1 MNADASRHGGTAVIH
16 PFAGLANTGSALN
29 IRVHLRLTAFFRIKS
44 LSVFPVPGL
53 LYKQHLSCHCH
64 PIASME
70 KRDYSAEMR
79 KHNSMTVRLVFLA
92 LGTLFVA
99 LGIAGIFLP
108 VLPTTPFML
117 LAATCYARASTR
129 FYNWLLNNRLLG
141 PTILEW
147 RRYRSIPYRVKWTA
161 IILMGATL
169 SISIVY
175 FVPWPALQVA
185 LAIFGILLGAY
196 LYSIPSRD
204 RPRR

>member
-1 MNADASRHGGTAVIH
+1 
-16 PFAGLANTGSALN
+16 
-29 IRVHLRLTAFFRIKS
+29 
-44 LSVFPVPGL
+44 
-53 LYKQHLSCHCH
+53 
-64 PIASME
+64 ME

-79 KHNSMTVRLVFLA
+79 KHNSLTVRLAFLT

-108 VLPTTPFML
+108 VLPTTPFLL

-129 FYNWLLNNRLLG
+129 FYNWLLNNRIFG

-161 IILMGATL
+161 MVLMGITL
-169 SISIVY
+169 SLSILY
-175 FVPWPALQVA
+175 FVPWPELQVA

-196 LYSIPSRD
+196 LYNIPSRD
-204 RPRR
+204 LPRR

>member
-1 MNADASRHGGTAVIH
+1 
-16 PFAGLANTGSALN
+16 
-29 IRVHLRLTAFFRIKS
+29 
-44 LSVFPVPGL
+44 
-53 LYKQHLSCHCH
+53 
-64 PIASME
+64 ME
-70 KRDYSAEMR
+70 KHDYSAEMR
-79 KHNSMTVRLVFLA
+79 KHNSLTVRVVFLA

-129 FYNWLLNNRLLG
+129 FYNWLLNNRMLG

-161 IILMGATL
+161 IILMAVTL

-175 FVPWPALQVA
+175 FVPWLELQVA
-185 LAIFGILLGAY
+185 LAIFGLLLGAY
-196 LYSIPSRD
+196 LYNIPSRD
-204 RPRR
+204 QPRR

>member
-1 MNADASRHGGTAVIH
+1 
-16 PFAGLANTGSALN
+16 
-29 IRVHLRLTAFFRIKS
+29 
-44 LSVFPVPGL
+44 
-53 LYKQHLSCHCH
+53 
-64 PIASME
+64 ME

-79 KHNSMTVRLVFLA
+79 KHNSLTVRLAFLT

-108 VLPTTPFML
+108 VLPTTPFLL

-129 FYNWLLNNRLLG
+129 FYNWLLNNRVFG

-161 IILMGATL
+161 MVLMGAML
-169 SISIVY
+169 SISILY
-175 FVPWPALQVA
+175 FVPWPELQVA

-196 LYSIPSRD
+196 LYNIPSRD
-204 RPRR
+204 QPRR

>member
-1 MNADASRHGGTAVIH
+1 
-16 PFAGLANTGSALN
+16 
-29 IRVHLRLTAFFRIKS
+29 
-44 LSVFPVPGL
+44 
-53 LYKQHLSCHCH
+53 
-64 PIASME
+64 ME

-79 KHNSMTVRLVFLA
+79 KHSSLTVRVVFLA

-129 FYNWLLNNRLLG
+129 FYNWLLNNRMFG

-161 IILMGATL
+161 IVLMGVTL

-175 FVPWPALQVA
+175 FVPWPELQVA
-185 LAIFGILLGAY
+185 LAIFGILLGTY
-196 LYSIPSRD
+196 LYNIPSRD
-204 RPRR
+204 QPRR

>member
-1 MNADASRHGGTAVIH
+1 
-16 PFAGLANTGSALN
+16 
-29 IRVHLRLTAFFRIKS
+29 
-44 LSVFPVPGL
+44 
-53 LYKQHLSCHCH
+53 
-64 PIASME
+64 ME

-79 KHNSMTVRLVFLA
+79 KHNSLTVRVVFLT

-129 FYNWLLNNRLLG
+129 FYNWLLNNRMLG

-161 IILMGATL
+161 IVLMAVTL
-169 SISIVY
+169 GISIVY
-175 FVPWPALQVA
+175 FVPWLELQVA
-185 LAIFGILLGAY
+185 LAIFGLLLGAY
-196 LYSIPSRD
+196 LYNIPSRD
-204 RPRR
+204 QPRR

>member
-1 MNADASRHGGTAVIH
+1 
-16 PFAGLANTGSALN
+16 
-29 IRVHLRLTAFFRIKS
+29 
-44 LSVFPVPGL
+44 
-53 LYKQHLSCHCH
+53 
-64 PIASME
+64 ME

-79 KHNSMTVRLVFLA
+79 KHSSLTVRVVFLA

-129 FYNWLLNNRLLG
+129 FYNWLLNNRMLG

-161 IILMGATL
+161 IVLMGATL
-169 SISIVY
+169 SISIVN
-175 FVPWPALQVA
+175 FVPWPELQVA

-196 LYSIPSRD
+196 LYNIPSRD
-204 RPRR
+204 QPRR

>member
-1 MNADASRHGGTAVIH
+1 
-16 PFAGLANTGSALN
+16 
-29 IRVHLRLTAFFRIKS
+29 
-44 LSVFPVPGL
+44 
-53 LYKQHLSCHCH
+53 
-64 PIASME
+64 ME

-79 KHNSMTVRLVFLA
+79 KHNSLAVRLVFLA

-129 FYNWLLNNRLLG
+129 FYNWLLNNRLFG

-147 RRYRSIPYRVKWTA
+147 RRYRSIPYRVKWSA
-161 IILMGATL
+161 IILMGVTL

-175 FVPWPALQVA
+175 FVPWPVLQVA

-196 LYSIPSRD
+196 LYNIPSRD

>member
-1 MNADASRHGGTAVIH
+1 
-16 PFAGLANTGSALN
+16 
-29 IRVHLRLTAFFRIKS
+29 
-44 LSVFPVPGL
+44 
-53 LYKQHLSCHCH
+53 
-64 PIASME
+64 ME

-79 KHNSMTVRLVFLA
+79 KHNSLILRLVFLT

-117 LAATCYARASTR
+117 LAAACYARASTR
-129 FYNWLLNNRLLG
+129 FYNWLLNNRLFG

-161 IILMGATL
+161 IVLMGVTL
-169 SISIVY
+169 GISIVY
-175 FVPWPALQVA
+175 FVPWPVLQVA

-196 LYSIPSRD
+196 LYNIPSRD

>member
-1 MNADASRHGGTAVIH
+1 
-16 PFAGLANTGSALN
+16 
-29 IRVHLRLTAFFRIKS
+29 
-44 LSVFPVPGL
+44 
-53 LYKQHLSCHCH
+53 
-64 PIASME
+64 ME

-79 KHNSMTVRLVFLA
+79 KHSSLTVRVVFLA

-129 FYNWLLNNRLLG
+129 FYNWLLNNRMLG

-161 IILMGATL
+161 IVLMAVTL
-169 SISIVY
+169 SISIVN
-175 FVPWPALQVA
+175 FVPWPELQVA
-185 LAIFGILLGAY
+185 LAIFGLLLGAY
-196 LYSIPSRD
+196 LYNIPSRD
-204 RPRR
+204 QPRR

>member
-1 MNADASRHGGTAVIH
+1 
-16 PFAGLANTGSALN
+16 
-29 IRVHLRLTAFFRIKS
+29 
-44 LSVFPVPGL
+44 
-53 LYKQHLSCHCH
+53 
-64 PIASME
+64 ME
-70 KRDYSAEMR
+70 KSDYSAEMR
-79 KHNSMTVRLVFLA
+79 KHNSLTVRLAFLT

-129 FYNWLLNNRLLG
+129 FYNWLLNNRMFG

-161 IILMGATL
+161 IVLMAVTL

-175 FVPWPALQVA
+175 FVPWLELQVA
-185 LAIFGILLGAY
+185 LAIFGILLGTY
-196 LYSIPSRD
+196 LYNIPSRD
-204 RPRR
+204 QSRR

>member
-1 MNADASRHGGTAVIH
+1 
-16 PFAGLANTGSALN
+16 
-29 IRVHLRLTAFFRIKS
+29 
-44 LSVFPVPGL
+44 
-53 LYKQHLSCHCH
+53 
-64 PIASME
+64 ME

-79 KHNSMTVRLVFLA
+79 KHNFLTVRLVFLA

-117 LAATCYARASTR
+117 LAAACYARASTR
-129 FYNWLLNNRLLG
+129 FYNWLLNHRLFG
-141 PTILEW
+141 TTILEW

>member
-1 MNADASRHGGTAVIH
+1 
-16 PFAGLANTGSALN
+16 
-29 IRVHLRLTAFFRIKS
+29 
-44 LSVFPVPGL
+44 
-53 LYKQHLSCHCH
+53 
-64 PIASME
+64 ME
-70 KRDYSAEMR
+70 KHDYSAEMR
-79 KHNSMTVRLVFLA
+79 KHNSLTVRVVFLT

-129 FYNWLLNNRLLG
+129 FYNWLLNNRLFG

-161 IILMGATL
+161 IVLMAVTL

-175 FVPWPALQVA
+175 FVPWLELQVA
-185 LAIFGILLGAY
+185 LAIFGLLLGAY
-196 LYSIPSRD
+196 LYNIPSRD
-204 RPRR
+204 QPRR

>member
-1 MNADASRHGGTAVIH
+1 
-16 PFAGLANTGSALN
+16 
-29 IRVHLRLTAFFRIKS
+29 
-44 LSVFPVPGL
+44 
-53 LYKQHLSCHCH
+53 
-64 PIASME
+64 ME

-79 KHNSMTVRLVFLA
+79 KHNSLTVRLAFLT

-129 FYNWLLNNRLLG
+129 FYNWLLNNRIFG

-161 IILMGATL
+161 MVLMGATL
-169 SISIVY
+169 TLSILY
-175 FVPWPALQVA
+175 FVPWPELQIA

-196 LYSIPSRD
+196 LYNIPSRD
-204 RPRR
+204 LPRR